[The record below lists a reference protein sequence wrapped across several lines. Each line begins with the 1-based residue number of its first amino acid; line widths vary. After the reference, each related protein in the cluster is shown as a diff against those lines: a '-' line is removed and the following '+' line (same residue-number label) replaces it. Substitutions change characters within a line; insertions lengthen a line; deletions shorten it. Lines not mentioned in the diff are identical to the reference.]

1 MPANRAMA
9 EHISLFT
16 RYTAEHIMLVPEKES
31 GGKFMFEITNKV
43 GLAFHDMLAY
53 DELMDMIMFLNPN
66 DPQQFTKYVHEIT
79 NYKIKAPL

>member
-1 MPANRAMA
+1 
-9 EHISLFT
+9 
-16 RYTAEHIMLVPEKES
+16 
-31 GGKFMFEITNKV
+31 MFEITNKV

-66 DPQQFTKYVHEIT
+66 DQQQFTKYVHEIT